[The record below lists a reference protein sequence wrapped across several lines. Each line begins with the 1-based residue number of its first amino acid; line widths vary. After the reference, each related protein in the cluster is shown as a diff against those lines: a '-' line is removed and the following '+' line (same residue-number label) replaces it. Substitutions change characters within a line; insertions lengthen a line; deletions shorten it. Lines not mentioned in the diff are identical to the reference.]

1 MKVPMKWI
9 REYADIPVDAETYM
23 NKMIMIGDGVEGYE
37 QLGGEVTGVVVGRV
51 VTCEPH
57 PNSDHLHVC
66 RVDVGEVKDGEPELL
81 QIVCGA
87 PNVAA
92 GQLVPVAKNGAH
104 LPGGVTI
111 KKGKLRG
118 EVSEG
123 MICSGEELGCPP
135 ELYPNIWNEGI
146 LVFNEDHP
154 LGADVKPILG
164 LDDTVMDFEV
174 LANRPDC
181 LSVWGIARE
190 TAVALGTAFKKPDI
204 NVVENGKGDIHDYV
218 KVEVHDT
225 DLCPRYVARVIDNV
239 RVGPSP
245 KWLREYLFGAGMRSI
260 NNVVDIT
267 NFVMLETGH
276 PMHAFDLDKVA
287 GRHIIVRRAKA
298 GEAITTL
305 DGKQHEMQAGQLA
318 ICDAEKPSCVAG
330 VMGGEE
336 SEITEQTRSVMF
348 ECAVFDY
355 AATRLTA
362 RALGIRTESSGR
374 FEKGVNIRTPLEA
387 MQRACQLIHEL
398 DAGDVVPGIIDLY
411 PNPVPEQ
418 VVTGSCARIARR
430 AGVDIPPED
439 IVRILESLHF
449 GVERDGDRLTC
460 TVPDFRQDI
469 TVGEADLCEEA
480 LRVYGYD
487 HIPATPLRGE
497 TTHGGRSP
505 QMRLKEKVAGLLTGL
520 GFYEIMNYSFV
531 SPKAVEKLGLDAD
544 DPRLNQLPIRNPLGE
559 DTSVMRTT
567 LVPDMLKTLALNM
580 NHGNESAALFEAS
593 TVFDP
598 ANRTEENLPTETRKL
613 CLGVYG
619 KAANFFTLRAVCER
633 LLNALGI
640 PFTVEKYRENYL
652 HPGRSGRMVTGKE
665 TVCVLGEVNPEVH
678 DRFEMTGR
686 AYIAELDLDQLRRL
700 QQPMG
705 AVKPMPRFP
714 AVARDLSLVMDERVE
729 IGPMLRDLAKAGGS
743 LLEDAK
749 MFDVY
754 RNPVLGPDKKSVAFS
769 FVFRAP
775 DRTLTEAEI
784 TKAMD
789 KLLKTAEE
797 KYGAVIRG

>member
-9 REYADIPVDAETYM
+9 RAYADIPVDAETYM

-37 QLGGEVTGVVVGRV
+37 RLGDEVENVVVGRV
-51 VTCEPH
+51 LTCVDH
-57 PNSDHLHVC
+57 PNSDHLHITT
-66 RVDVGEVKDGEPELL
+66 VDVGGETPL

-92 GQLVPVAKNGAH
+92 GQLVPVAMVGAR
-104 LPGGVTI
+104 LPGGVKI
-111 KKGKLRG
+111 KKGKMRG

-135 ELYPNIWNEGI
+135 ELYPNIWEKGI
-146 LVFNEDHP
+146 LVFSEDYP

-190 TAVALGTAFKKPDI
+190 TAVALGTSFKKPEI
-204 NVVENGKGDIHDYV
+204 TVTETGKGDIRDYV
-218 KVEVHDT
+218 KVEVRDT

-245 KWLREYLFGAGMRSI
+245 KWLREYLYGAGMRSI

-287 GRHIIVRRAKA
+287 GRQIIVRRAKA

-305 DGKQHEMQAGQLA
+305 DGKQHVMQAGQLA
-318 ICDAEKPSCVAG
+318 ICDAVKPSCVAG

-336 SEITEQTRSVMF
+336 SEITEKTRSVMF

-355 AATRLTA
+355 ASVRLTA

-398 DAGDVVPGIIDLY
+398 DAGDVVPGIIDIY
-411 PNPVPEQ
+411 PNPAPQQ

-439 IVRILESLHF
+439 IVRILESLSF
-449 GVERDGDRLTC
+449 GVKRDGDLLTC
-460 TVPDFRQDI
+460 AVPDFRQDI

-487 HIPATPLRGE
+487 RIPGTPLRGE
-497 TTHGGRSP
+497 TTSGGRSA
-505 QMRLKEKVAGLLTGL
+505 QMRLKNQVSGLLTGL
-520 GFYEIMNYSFV
+520 GFCEIMNYSFV
-531 SPKAVEKLGLDAD
+531 SPKSVEKLGLAAD
-544 DPRLNQLPIRNPLGE
+544 DPRLNMLAIRNPLGE

-580 NHGNESAALFEAS
+580 NHGNETALLFEAS

-598 ANRTEENLPTETRKL
+598 VNRTEENLPTETRRL
-613 CLGVYG
+613 CLGAYG
-619 KAANFFTLRAVCER
+619 KAVNFFTLRAVVER

-640 PFTVEKYRENYL
+640 PFAVERHAETYL
-652 HPGRSGRMVTGKE
+652 HPGRAARLVSGAE
-665 TVCVLGEVNPEVH
+665 TVCVLGEVNPETR
-678 DRFEMTGR
+678 DRFELTGR
-686 AYIAELDLDQLRRL
+686 ACVAELDLDQLLRL

-705 AVKPMPRFP
+705 TVKPMPRFP
-714 AVARDLSLVMDERVE
+714 AVTRDLSLVMDENVE
-729 IGPMLRDLAKAGGS
+729 VGPMLRTLAQAGGS
-743 LLEDAK
+743 LLEDARL
-749 MFDVY
+749 FDVY
-754 RNPVLGPDKKSVAFS
+754 RSPILGANKKSVAFS
-769 FVFRAP
+769 FVFRAH

-784 TKAMD
+784 SRAMD
-789 KLLKTAEE
+789 KLLKTASEA
-797 KYGAVIRG
+797 YGAVIRG

>member
-1 MKVPMKWI
+1 MKIPMKWL
-9 REYADIPVDAETYM
+9 REYTEIPADADTYM

-37 QLGGEVTGVVVGRV
+37 TLGAEVEGVVVGKV
-51 VTCEPH
+51 LTCEPH

-66 RVDVGEVKDGEPELL
+66 TVDVGEEEPLH
-81 QIVCGA
+81 IVCGA

-92 GQLVPVAKNGAH
+92 GQLVPVAKNGAR
-104 LPGGVTI
+104 LPGGVKI

-135 ELYPNIWNEGI
+135 ELYPNIWSEGI
-146 LVFNEDHP
+146 LVFQEDHP

-181 LSVWGIARE
+181 LSVWGVARE
-190 TAVALGTAFKKPDI
+190 SAVAMGTTFQKPEI
-204 NVVENGKGDIHDYV
+204 TVTENGKGEIHDYV
-218 KVEVHDT
+218 SVSVQDP

-276 PMHAFDLDKVA
+276 PMHAFDLDKVE
-287 GRHIIVRRAKA
+287 GRQIIVRRAKE
-298 GEAITTL
+298 GEFITTL
-305 DGKQHEMQAGQLA
+305 DGKAHTMQAGQLA
-318 ICDAEKPSCVAG
+318 ICDAVKPSCVAG
-330 VMGGEE
+330 IMGGEE
-336 SEITEQTRSVMF
+336 SEITESTRQVMF

-355 AATRLTA
+355 ASTRLTS

-387 MQRACQLIHEL
+387 IQRACQLIHEL

-411 PNPVPEQ
+411 PNPVAPQ
-418 VVTGSCARIARR
+418 VVTGSCRKIAQR
-430 AGVDIPPED
+430 AGVGIPAED
-439 IVRILESLHF
+439 IVRILESLSF
-449 GVERDGDRLTC
+449 GVQREGDQLTV

-487 HIPATPLRGE
+487 KIPSTLLRGE
-497 TTHGGRSP
+497 TTPGGRSAE
-505 QMRLKEKVAGLLTGL
+505 MALKDEVTSILTGL
-520 GFYEIMNYSFV
+520 GFNEIMNFSFV
-531 SPKAVEKLGLDAD
+531 SPKSVEKLDLPEG
-544 DPRLNQLPIRNPLGE
+544 DPRREMLAIRNPLGE

-567 LVPDMLKTLALNM
+567 LVPDMLSTLALNM
-580 NHGNESAALFEAS
+580 NHANESACLFEAAK
-593 TVFDP
+593 VFDP
-598 ANRTEENLPTETRKL
+598 ARRTGEGLPTETRKL

-619 KAANFFTLRAVCER
+619 KQASFFSLRAVVEA
-633 LLNALGI
+633 LLRQLGVET
-640 PFTVEKYRENYL
+640 TVRKASASYL
-652 HPGRSGRMVTGKE
+652 HPGRTAELVHGDE
-665 TVCVLGEVNPEVH
+665 AVCLIGEVHPQTM
-678 DRFEMTGR
+678 DRFDLSAR
-686 AYIAELDLDQLRRL
+686 AILAELDLDQLLRL
-700 QQPMG
+700 RQPMG
-705 AVKPMPRFP
+705 TVKPMPRYP
-714 AVARDLSLVMDERVE
+714 AVTRDLSLVMDEAVE
-729 IGPMLRDLAKAGGS
+729 IGPMLRALAASCGS
-743 LLEDAK
+743 VLEDARL
-749 MFDVY
+749 FDIY
-754 RNPVLGPDKKSVAFS
+754 RNPILGLNKKSVAFS

-775 DRTLTEAEI
+775 DHTLTDAEI
-784 TKAMD
+784 TAAMD

-797 KYGAVIRG
+797 KFGAVIRG